1 MCVCGHLHSRCHLVL
16 WHDFGGAER
25 HQYRMRLMQSLNM
38 TRWNG
43 CVGQHLSIVLLDKL
57 ATEYRFARFRLVLLP
72 IVLLFRASLLAGDAS
87 PWTARY
93 LPCRCFWA
101 LRVAGLLASRPS
113 GQWLNYQE
121 PRSLSKWYRL
131 HESSFGAG
139 FPDRL
144 LWDHFVFH
152 RGWLN

>member
-1 MCVCGHLHSRCHLVL
+1 
-16 WHDFGGAER
+16 
-25 HQYRMRLMQSLNM
+25 MQSLNM

-93 LPCRCFWA
+93 LPCRCFLGLKGGWSLGFA
-101 LRVAGLLASRPS
+101 AFGPVAQL
-113 GQWLNYQE
+113 
-121 PRSLSKWYRL
+121 PR
-131 HESSFGAG
+131 AQ
-139 FPDRL
+139 
-144 LWDHFVFH
+144 VAVQVVQTA
-152 RGWLN
+152 